1 MTVFKM
7 IEAVRMGVDKT
18 SAFESAAFEEEE
30 ILYWLNE
37 AQLTLI
43 KQKVFGNNPRKQ
55 DIDNYSTGFKRPD
68 DLSRLI
74 YYSEQI
80 DYVPSSG
87 SPTENDL
94 TDHRYHP
101 NVCVANINP
110 TNFPRY
116 LFYIGSDFK
125 ATNANGDDMPPMEA
139 VTVEMKDIG
148 YFVETPY
155 NKPYLKNAFIYLKE
169 GEVNVIYDSFLTPVW
184 LRCSYVTK
192 PKTLVLN
199 ITDPNDETD
208 LSDPEEEY
216 TLPEQ
221 VHPEVVKTAVN
232 MMLENVADPRY
243 QSHTIE
249 LTKME

>member
-1 MTVFKM
+1 MTVLEM
-7 IEAVRMGVDKT
+7 IEAVRLGVDKT
-18 SAFESAAFEEEE
+18 SAFESAAFEDTE

-43 KQKVFGNNPRKQ
+43 KQKFFGNNPRRQ
-55 DIDNYSTGFKRPD
+55 DIDNYSTGYKRAD

-80 DYVPSSG
+80 DYVET
-87 SPTENDL
+87 SPTDDDL
-94 TDHRYHP
+94 QDHRYHP
-101 NVCVANINP
+101 NVAVAHINE
-110 TNFPRY
+110 TNFPRF
-116 LFYIGSDFK
+116 LFYVGSDFK
-125 ATNANGDDMPPMEA
+125 ATNANSDEMAPMEA

-169 GEVNVIYDSFLTPVW
+169 GEVNVMYDSYLTPVW
-184 LRCSYVTK
+184 LRSSYLTK
-192 PKTLVLN
+192 PKTLVL
-199 ITDPNDETD
+199 TVTTPEEETD
-208 LSDPEEEY
+208 LSDPQEDY

-221 VHPEVVKTAVN
+221 VHQEVVKTAVN

-243 QSHTIE
+243 QTNSIE